1 MWALLCFES
10 GPRETSFE
18 FLPGARGRLSTWL
31 SQEAISGQ
39 ERAPDN
45 KVIKFYSIN
54 NFIRLLF
61 TLTIFTRDVDLYF
74 YWKEVPG
81 FVTNNLIR
89 TGLNRK
95 SWPGTIL
102 LPR

>member
-39 ERAPDN
+39 ERTPEK
-45 KVIKFYSIN
+45 KVIKFYPIN
-54 NFIRLLF
+54 NFIKLLF
-61 TLTIFTRDVDLYF
+61 TLTIFAKDVDSFF
-74 YWKEVPG
+74 YWKEASVI
-81 FVTNNLIR
+81 VTNNLIR